1 MGSYYDVINDQYAPI
16 FGAQNTIRIP
26 SFYQLDARLEKS
38 FVYRRVKVNAFLDVQ
53 NVTNRSN
60 PEEIIYNYD
69 FSRRAYITGFPILT
83 IVGARVEF

>member
-1 MGSYYDVINDQYAPI
+1 M
-16 FGAQNTIRIP
+16 
-26 SFYQLDARLEKS
+26 RLEKS
-38 FVYRRVKVNAFLDVQ
+38 FIYRRLKVNAFLDVQ

-69 FSRRAYITGFPILT
+69 YSRRAYITGFPILT